1 MPHMVGQMAAS
12 PQENVI
18 VKQETLE
25 STVGS
30 CERCS
35 GCGGSITDRFLL
47 RVGGGLSWHMKCLS
61 CADCLTSLDTQ
72 LTCYCR
78 DSQVYCKHCYSRS
91 FSTKCTGCA
100 RTIHSSDWVRRAKNH
115 VYHLACFACDDCK
128 RQLSTGEEFAMI
140 ENKVLCKA
148 HYLEM
153 VEGSLQSSSG
163 KDDSGSFYGCEN
175 GENRHI
181 HKSKRIRTTFSEEQ
195 LEVLQAN
202 FNVDSNPDGQDLERI
217 AQQTGL
223 SKRVT
228 QVWFQNSRARQKKHK
243 DSPSDIFHGSAS
255 GDEDTRRDTCRKCA
269 TRYCLCIKEVS
280 TCSS

>member
-128 RQLSTGEEFAMI
+128 RQLST
-140 ENKVLCKA
+140 
-148 HYLEM
+148 
-153 VEGSLQSSSG
+153 
-163 KDDSGSFYGCEN
+163 DSGSFYGCEN